1 MIACTS
7 FDGIHVL
14 AALHGLEQG
23 VLGIVVMAQPQSAV
37 ICTLSKPA
45 VQNHDD
51 ARSLVNDALEGK
63 EHLIFKAGA
72 G

>member
-1 MIACTS
+1 MAYMS
-7 FDGIHVL
+7 SQL
-14 AALHGLEQG
+14 LHGLEQG

-37 ICTLSKPA
+37 ICTLNKPA

-51 ARSLVNDALEGK
+51 ARSLVSDALEGK

-72 G
+72 C